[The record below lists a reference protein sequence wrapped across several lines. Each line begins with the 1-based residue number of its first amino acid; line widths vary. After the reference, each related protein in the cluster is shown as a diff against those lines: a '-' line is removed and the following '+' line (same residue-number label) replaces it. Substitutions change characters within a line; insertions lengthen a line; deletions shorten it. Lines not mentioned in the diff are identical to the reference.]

1 MGKESLILEKFSW
14 LAIRSCCNICRPLFQ
29 VSSCCC
35 SLLALHHRSTHR
47 VAVAASQKGSR
58 LQFLLYMDHACNFYS
73 TAKTDDMEGLGR
85 VSVKDRSHP
94 RQPWLLVEQ
103 PLRTFSDATATW
115 PLVRD
120 LLTQPGLLHSFNRR
134 KLEWPDHFRRTQA
147 SLKLLVAAASGS
159 IIVPS
164 AARKPTPPQRTQLPS
179 SCYFKPPLRLHFR
192 RRPDREEAFLRLF
205 ACVMAKEY
213 RGEELW
219 LPSHFLCDA
228 FFLEGGP
235 KNGGETV
242 DDVAGLAQQMA
253 RYFLPCAH
261 EDAPVAAPEHAKAMA
276 RSPQSTLCAWSTSNK
291 GSPNGPSLV
300 SSPPSSSPLAQ
311 RSKDDP
317 CDLLCEAADQ
327 VMLLRRL
334 GDLGRHRT
342 VYDRGVLG
350 PPRLPLPATFAI
362 SRNIDDGYDAS
373 TPVFTLE
380 QLQAARFYHLKRQ
393 QTMNQQLSAA
403 WGRQSKARCCGGRDG
418 EGRCGWPLDL
428 SPSAWPPLREP
439 QLPKQ
444 RPPQPVAGMPTLFL
458 DGSHARKEPIGTGV
472 FLPRSV
478 CNVLDPRKTTGR
490 PTALVPARKVQ
501 ASNLNLEVLAGRP
514 AFPGRLVMLASVQ
527 AARCH
532 RIRPRSTT
540 TSEPSRPPLQ
550 QQQSWPTRLDSP
562 RNGPIDLLATHS

>member
-1 MGKESLILEKFSW
+1 MSPVFLSSSASDPVIWRGWFSSL
-14 LAIRSCCNICRPLFQ
+14 
-29 VSSCCC
+29 
-35 SLLALHHRSTHR
+35 
-47 VAVAASQKGSR
+47 
-58 LQFLLYMDHACNFYS
+58 
-73 TAKTDDMEGLGR
+73 
-85 VSVKDRSHP
+85 
-94 RQPWLLVEQ
+94 
-103 PLRTFSDATATW
+103 
-115 PLVRD
+115 
-120 LLTQPGLLHSFNRR
+120 
-134 KLEWPDHFRRTQA
+134 
-147 SLKLLVAAASGS
+147 
-159 IIVPS
+159 
-164 AARKPTPPQRTQLPS
+164 PQ
-179 SCYFKPPLRLHFR
+179 
-192 RRPDREEAFLRLF
+192 
-205 ACVMAKEY
+205 
-213 RGEELW
+213 
-219 LPSHFLCDA
+219 
-228 FFLEGGP
+228 
-235 KNGGETV
+235 
-242 DDVAGLAQQMA
+242 
-253 RYFLPCAH
+253 
-261 EDAPVAAPEHAKAMA
+261 AMA

-380 QLQAARFYHLKRQ
+380 QLQAARVSLILFHSIVPNRPPPGSCLLCSYGLWPPLLLCQFYHLKRQ

-444 RPPQPVAGMPTLFL
+444 RPPQPVAGMRTVFL

-472 FLPRSV
+472 FLPRSA
-478 CNVLDPRKTTGR
+478 CNVLDPRKTTGKALR
-490 PTALVPARKVQ
+490 HNDLLGPRILVPLFCRIPPLSLVTNS
-501 ASNLNLEVLAGRP
+501 ASHLLSLAHSVVTP
-514 AFPGRLVMLASVQ
+514 SILLAS
-527 AARCH
+527 
-532 RIRPRSTT
+532 
-540 TSEPSRPPLQ
+540 
-550 QQQSWPTRLDSP
+550 SP
-562 RNGPIDLLATHS
+562 NIIFAVS

>member
-1 MGKESLILEKFSW
+1 
-14 LAIRSCCNICRPLFQ
+14 
-29 VSSCCC
+29 
-35 SLLALHHRSTHR
+35 
-47 VAVAASQKGSR
+47 
-58 LQFLLYMDHACNFYS
+58 
-73 TAKTDDMEGLGR
+73 
-85 VSVKDRSHP
+85 
-94 RQPWLLVEQ
+94 
-103 PLRTFSDATATW
+103 
-115 PLVRD
+115 
-120 LLTQPGLLHSFNRR
+120 
-134 KLEWPDHFRRTQA
+134 
-147 SLKLLVAAASGS
+147 
-159 IIVPS
+159 
-164 AARKPTPPQRTQLPS
+164 
-179 SCYFKPPLRLHFR
+179 
-192 RRPDREEAFLRLF
+192 
-205 ACVMAKEY
+205 MAKEY
-213 RGEELW
+213 QGEELW

-235 KNGGETV
+235 KN
-242 DDVAGLAQQMA
+242 AQQMP

-342 VYDRGVLG
+342 VYDCGVLG

-444 RPPQPVAGMPTLFL
+444 RPPQPVAGMRTVFL

-472 FLPRSV
+472 FLPRSA

-501 ASNLNLEVLAGRP
+501 ASSLNLEVLAGRP
-514 AFPGRLVMLASVQ
+514 DFPGRLVVGHDA
-527 AARCH
+527 
-532 RIRPRSTT
+532 RIRPS
-540 TSEPSRPPLQ
+540 SAVPSHQTKKHHHLGAQ
-550 QQQSWPTRLDSP
+550 PTAAAAAAVVAHEVGLP
-562 RNGPIDLLATHS
+562 QEWTY